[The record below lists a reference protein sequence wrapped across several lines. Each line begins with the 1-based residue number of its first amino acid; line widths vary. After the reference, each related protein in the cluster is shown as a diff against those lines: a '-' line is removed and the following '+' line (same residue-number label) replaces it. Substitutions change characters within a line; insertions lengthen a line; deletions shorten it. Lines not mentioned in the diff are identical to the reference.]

1 MSTSTIPQLDA
12 DRIAHSLSDKPKRS
26 GDSWRVP
33 CPAHGGDGPNLSLR
47 NADGGRLL
55 TYCHSHGCS
64 FKDIISALRDRG
76 IVGDF
81 ERSWTYPPNG
91 KGVRKKVTRTDFV
104 DQAGEPDKTFSS
116 PGKQDGTPLLLLGD
130 DGECPIVIVEGEAKA
145 DDLHEALYTDE
156 GLLLQPAVHAVASYP
171 HGSGSADKA
180 DYSVVKG
187 RKVIVWPDP
196 DEPGL
201 EAGRK
206 VWRACSNAGA
216 AELWLIRGPAPDDLT
231 VKDKLA
237 ALGSAELLFERAR
250 LGMTVRE
257 LYALEQPET
266 LIENLL
272 SVQDVTI
279 ISAKPKVGKTNL
291 VVGMLAENFNRG
303 TWLGAPA
310 KELRCVY
317 LGEEHGFRFGKRLKE
332 SLVSEDT
339 VGTRFA
345 YLDARSLNDVPTW
358 QEKLERVRAYIEA
371 ISIRPNLVVIDTL
384 GFWAGLSDFND
395 YATVAKEFRPVLD
408 FAFDTNVAVLVVHHS
423 RKGSGADIDTI
434 SGSNA
439 LTGGAGNVGLLTK
452 VDGSDTQRKLT
463 VWSRDVGEYELIVDY
478 NLDTHFYHKPHPLD
492 TISEEHRDVL
502 ALLHDSA
509 EGLTV
514 KAVGESHREANGL
527 EVGHG
532 LGDSRTRTILRA
544 LERLGLARQDGGK
557 DASGKK
563 VAAKW
568 TANRPQK

>member
-1 MSTSTIPQLDA
+1 MKTQLDA
-12 DRIAHSLSDKPKRS
+12 GRIAHALTERPKRS

-55 TYCHSHGCS
+55 THCHSRGCS
-64 FKDIISALRDRG
+64 FKDIIVALRERG

-91 KGVRKKVTRTDFV
+91 TGVQKVVKRTDSV
-104 DQAGEPDKTFSS
+104 DEAGQPGKNFYS
-116 PGKQDGTPLLLLGD
+116 PGEQDGTPLLLLGD
-130 DGECPIVIVEGEAKA
+130 EGECPIVIVEGEAKA
-145 DDLHEALYTDE
+145 DDLYEALYTDE
-156 GLLLQPAVHAVASYP
+156 GFHLLPQAVASYP

-180 DYSVVKG
+180 DYSVVAG

-196 DEPGL
+196 DETGL

-206 VWRACSNAGA
+206 VWRACSSAGA
-216 AELWLIRGPAPDDLT
+216 AELWLVRGPAPDDLS
-231 VKDKLA
+231 VEDKLA
-237 ALGSAELLFERAR
+237 ALGSAERFERAK
-250 LGMTVRE
+250 LGMTVRD

-272 SVQDVTI
+272 SVQDVTM
-279 ISAKPKVGKTNL
+279 ISAKPKIGKTNL

-317 LGEEHGFRFGKRLKE
+317 LGEEPGHRFGKRLKE

-339 VGTRFA
+339 ARTRFA
-345 YLDARSLNDVPTW
+345 YLDRRSLNDVPKW
-358 QEKLERVRAYIEA
+358 QEKLERVREYIDA
-371 ISIRPNLVVIDTL
+371 ISIRPNLLVIDTL
-384 GFWAGLSDFND
+384 GFWAGLTDFND
-395 YATVAKEFRPVLD
+395 YAIVAKEFRPVQD
-408 FAFDTNVAVLVVHHS
+408 FAFDTNIAVLVVHHS
-423 RKGSGADIDTI
+423 RKGNGADIDAI

-439 LTGGAGNVGLLTK
+439 LTGGAANVGLLTK
-452 VDGSDTQRKLT
+452 IDGSDTQRKLT
-463 VWSRDVGEYELIVDY
+463 VWSRDVGEYDLIVDY
-478 NLDTHFYHKPHPLD
+478 NPVTHFYHKPDPMD
-492 TISEEHRDVL
+492 TIPEENRVVL
-502 ALLHDSA
+502 GLLEESTK
-509 EGLTV
+509 GLTV
-514 KAVGESHREANGL
+514 KDVGEAYREANGL
-527 EVGHG
+527 EDGHG

-544 LERLGLARQDGGK
+544 LARLGLARQDGGK

-568 TANRPQK
+568 SANRPQE